1 MSRARYIE
9 GSIEGVAT
17 EAQLRELSDLVK
29 AALAAEREA
38 LLQRLGNLEKLMGI
52 SPTTAQIRGQ
62 WRERNTAYKALTIDA
77 R

>member
-1 MSRARYIE
+1 MSRVQYIE

-17 EAQLRELSDLVK
+17 EAQLLELAELLK
-29 AALAAEREA
+29 ASLAAERES
-38 LLQRLGNLEKLMGI
+38 LLQRLGQLEKLMGI